1 MLNELLEFEPGCDVD
16 PINIKEETPLHLA
29 VQYEEPELRALL
41 VDSLLDAGADTRLRF
56 TITPSLSFPVLIV
69 SSGLKTRMVKWRW
82 TMCIRMMRKR
92 KLHSAAMRL
101 SVTSQRLTS
110 LMVRVSWPHRKRTRT
125 DLQKYY
131 FEEEDDDDYSESDDE
146 E

>member
-16 PINIKEETPLHLA
+16 PINFQEETPLHFA
-29 VQYEEPELRALL
+29 VRCEEPELRALL

-69 SSGLKTRMVKWRW
+69 SSGLKIRLAKWRW
-82 TMCIRMMRKR
+82 TTYIRMMRKL

-101 SVTSQRLTS
+101 SVASQRLTS
-110 LMVRVSWPHRKRTRT
+110 HMVRVSWPHRKRTGT
-125 DLQKYY
+125 DL
-131 FEEEDDDDYSESDDE
+131 
-146 E
+146 